1 RAPGSRAPPREAARC
16 ADRAPPGSRCARR
29 ALRGRLRPRASAP
42 RPRRRLP
49 PRGGRGARRSPA
61 PRRAR
66 CRRWRAPC
74 ARARGA
80 RRTGSAAS
88 APAYYTAH
96 MKWLLLALG
105 LVALPAVSQEPPA
118 WFGDSLL
125 ELRDDVTEAARQGK
139 RVMLY
144 FGQDGCPY
152 CKQLMEVNFRQA
164 SIAAKAQKNLVA
176 LAINIWG
183 DREVIWTDGESVSE
197 KRLAAKLKVQFT
209 PTLLFLDEQ
218 GGVALR
224 MNGYYPPHE
233 FDAAL
238 DYVAGRMEKKVAFA
252 DYLKSKP
259 RPPAR
264 ATLNP
269 QGFFLSAPYDL
280 RRSPGGKPLAVLFE
294 TTQCAQCDELHAVAF
309 KRQEVLHQ
317 IARFDVVRFSLSE
330 HEQVMSP
337 DGKSMPAAAWAKT
350 LGVGYVPAMVLF
362 DAHGREA
369 FRTEAYLRPFH
380 LAGALDYV
388 SSGAYTREPSFQR
401 FLQTRSDAMR
411 SRGERVDLWN

>member
-1 RAPGSRAPPREAARC
+1 
-16 ADRAPPGSRCARR
+16 
-29 ALRGRLRPRASAP
+29 
-42 RPRRRLP
+42 
-49 PRGGRGARRSPA
+49 
-61 PRRAR
+61 
-66 CRRWRAPC
+66 
-74 ARARGA
+74 
-80 RRTGSAAS
+80 
-88 APAYYTAH
+88 
-96 MKWLLLALG
+96 MKWILLALS
-105 LVALPAVSQEPPA
+105 LAIFPAKAQEPPP
-118 WFGDSLL
+118 WFSESLL
-125 ELRDDVTEAARQGK
+125 ELREDVAEAAKQGK

-183 DREVIWTDGESVSE
+183 DREVIWIDGETITE
-197 KRLAAKLKVQFT
+197 KRLAARLKVQFT

-264 ATLNP
+264 ASLNP
-269 QGFFLSAPYDL
+269 QSFFLPAPYDL
-280 RRSPGGKPLAVLFE
+280 RRTATGKPLAVLFE

-309 KRQEVLHQ
+309 KRQEVLQ
-317 IARFDVVRFSLSE
+317 QLARFDVVRFSLSE
-330 HEQVMSP
+330 NAQVTSP
-337 DGKSMPAAAWAKT
+337 DGKSMPVAAWAKT
-350 LGVGYVPAMVLF
+350 LGVGYVPAIVLF
-362 DAHGREA
+362 DARGREA

-380 LAGALDYV
+380 LTGALDYV

-401 FLQTRSDAMR
+401 FLQTRSEAMR
-411 SRGERVDLWN
+411 GRGERVDLWN